1 MALYAYRVTAGQ
13 ESIVADLLH
22 EKIKKDKA
30 RAAGAHAFAG
40 IKAILVSPRLKGY
53 LIVESTD
60 ELEAKKL
67 ITNVPHVKGALHRS
81 MAIGD
86 VAELLESKPVEI
98 VLNRGDLVEIVSGAF
113 KGEKAKVVRVD
124 KDKEEVTVELIEVA
138 VPIPVTI
145 KQNTIKVIPQ

>member
-1 MALYAYRVTAGQ
+1 MLYAYRVTAGQ

-30 RAAGAHAFAG
+30 KPAEARGFKALRAL
-40 IKAILVSPRLKGY
+40 LVSPQLKGY
-53 LIVESTD
+53 LIVESLD
-60 ELEAKKL
+60 ELEARKL

-81 MAIGD
+81 MAVTD

-98 VLNRGDLVEIVSGAF
+98 VINKGDLVEIVSGAF
-113 KGEKAKVVRVD
+113 KGEKAKVVRID
-124 KDKEEVTVELIEVA
+124 KDKEEVTVELVEVA

-145 KQNTIKVIPQ
+145 KMNTIKVIPQ